1 MLPTLDLG
9 PISLPTAGL
18 VYILGVWL
26 ALSVVERAAA
36 RLDGNV
42 PAIYTLA
49 AGSLAAA
56 VIAARLVFVAQRWE
70 AYRQN
75 LLGIVWPL
83 TSGYNL
89 VAGLLVGVAA
99 AVFYARA
106 RRLAAWPT
114 LDALAPG
121 LLLVLLAVSLADF
134 LAGPGFGVRSDV
146 FWSINL
152 FGVRR
157 HPVQLYEIAAGLLAL
172 LAWQRRARAG
182 APAGQPFLVAGAVY
196 GAGRLL
202 ADAYRANALLT
213 ANGFHVV
220 QLISFG
226 LLLATLWL
234 LSRRAPAGRS
244 GVAEAA
250 E

>member
-18 VYILGVWL
+18 VYLLGVWL

-36 RLDGNV
+36 RLGGNV
-42 PAIYTLA
+42 PATYTMA
-49 AGSLAAA
+49 AGGLAAA
-56 VIAARLVFVAQRWE
+56 VIAARVVFVVQRWE

-89 VAGLLVGVAA
+89 VAGLVVGVAA
-99 AVFYARA
+99 AFFYARA

-121 LLLVLLAVSLADF
+121 LLVILIAVSLADF

-146 FWSINL
+146 FWSIDL

-172 LAWQRRARAG
+172 IAWQRSTRAG
-182 APAGQPFLVAGAVY
+182 APPGQPFLVAGALY

-202 ADAYRANALLT
+202 ADAFRANAPLT

-226 LLLATLWL
+226 LLLACVWL
-234 LSRRAPAGRS
+234 LSRRAPAGHR
-244 GVAEAA
+244 GVAGTSE
-250 E
+250 